1 MGYLRYGEVVT
12 ARISPEDILSCLD
25 VVEKLGIPTRGMS
38 LSMAIKVALSA
49 VMEGMR
55 ANGALPRHEGFDY
68 ENRVRPYLGQPRAIK
83 AQYAHAMSKAQA
95 SRMVREL
102 PGLGKKFSPQEMFEM
117 QEKLEAAPDITEV
130 DRKRARVLV
139 RLAELSERRRA
150 DPDNFT
156 LDMQRQFEAFELAH
170 KTLQEGVDL
179 DVSELFA
186 RWS

>member
-1 MGYLRYGEVVT
+1 MKHGVVVHI
-12 ARISPEDILSCLD
+12 RVNPEDVMGAID
-25 VVEKLGIPTRGMS
+25 VARQSGVYVEGMS
-38 LSMAIKVALSA
+38 IAQVVRLTLGGLLESARRSGVIPSRDGFEYEAMMQPFMNVGRNGKKLQISHAVEVTELSRVMADKPASPVKINHTTV
-49 VMEGMR
+49 
-55 ANGALPRHEGFDY
+55 
-68 ENRVRPYLGQPRAIK
+68 RVRD
-83 AQYAHAMSKAQA
+83 
-95 SRMVREL
+95 E
-102 PGLGKKFSPQEMFEM
+102 
-117 QEKLEAAPDITEV
+117 ITDV

-139 RLAELSERRRA
+139 RLAELSERKRA